1 MPRFSHHVTLL
12 QAFGE
17 QFWKLYH
24 DLLDYRIH
32 LDAVQAMVLHARFD
46 QLFSQSS
53 GYQQLDE
60 QKQRTLNKR
69 EHTPGAFPSRNPA
82 AQ

>member
-1 MPRFSHHVTLL
+1 VRQSHDKKLVPRFSHHVTFL

-24 DLLDYRIH
+24 DLLDYRTH
-32 LDAVQAMVLHARFD
+32 PDAVQATALSARFD
-46 QLFSQSS
+46 QLFAVSS

-60 QKQRTLNKR
+60 
-69 EHTPGAFPSRNPA
+69 
-82 AQ
+82 